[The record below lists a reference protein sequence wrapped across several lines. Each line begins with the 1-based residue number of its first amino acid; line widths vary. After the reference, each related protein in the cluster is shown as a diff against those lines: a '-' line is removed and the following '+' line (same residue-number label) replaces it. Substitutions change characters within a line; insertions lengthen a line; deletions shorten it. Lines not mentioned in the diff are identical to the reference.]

1 MREILFRGKWT
12 RNGKW
17 IEGFYARI
25 HDGKGNVSHR
35 IYPGYAE
42 SDCGEFYP
50 EWFEVDPSTVGQ
62 YTGLCDKNGRK
73 AFTADISIDSQGR
86 KWVIFTCPGGF
97 RTCRTAEWELMCNGI
112 LTPANVGLS
121 DIQNA
126 EWFENCHEVIG
137 NVVDNP
143 ELLEGEE

>member
-42 SDCGEFYP
+42 SDCGDFYP
-50 EWFEVDPSTVGQ
+50 ENFEVDPSTVGQ
-62 YTGLCDKNGRK
+62 YTGLTDKNGKKIFEGDIVSTGKMIHQVRFRYG
-73 AFTADISIDSQGR
+73 AF
-86 KWVIFTCPGGF
+86 
-97 RTCRTAEWELMCNGI
+97 ELLRGAATVSMYAMIG
-112 LTPANVGLS
+112 TDVTY
-121 DIQNA
+121 
-126 EWFENCHEVIG
+126 EVIG
-137 NVVDNP
+137 NIHDNP
-143 ELLEGEE
+143 ELLEGNG